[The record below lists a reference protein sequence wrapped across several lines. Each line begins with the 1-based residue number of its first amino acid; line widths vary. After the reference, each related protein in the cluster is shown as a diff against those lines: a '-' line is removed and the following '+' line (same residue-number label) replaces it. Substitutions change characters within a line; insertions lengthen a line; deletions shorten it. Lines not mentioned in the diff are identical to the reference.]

1 MIKDVNVLD
10 TQGRIEADW
19 HRADIESVLRNA
31 NSTAGGLSTL
41 EARERLARYGPN
53 ELQEERGVSPLT
65 LFLGQFKSLLVLIL
79 IAAGVISAGMG
90 EVVEAVAIFVI
101 VVLAGVLGFLQEY
114 HAGKAIA
121 SLRKMASPNATVLRD
136 GIETIIP
143 SRELVPGDII
153 LLKSGDRIPV
163 DARVLQVMTLKVDEA
178 PLTGE
183 SIPVEKNSAAIP
195 AQDAPLGDRRN
206 MLYMGTLVTY
216 GRGRA
221 VVVETGMQTEFGKI
235 ADMLRTTE
243 SRKTPLQTGLDRL
256 GKLIGIFAIALAAV
270 ISLFGVFR
278 GYAAVEMFVWGVALA
293 VAIIPEA
300 LPAVVT
306 ITLAL
311 GVRRMVKRRAL
322 IRKLPAVET
331 LGATSVICSD
341 KTGTLTEDQMT
352 VRQIFVNGIIIDV
365 EGAGYAPVGEF
376 KIRGERIDIAAN
388 KHLNDLLME
397 AALCNDASLRHKE
410 GNWEIIGDPT
420 EGALIVLAAK
430 AGVDRDALVRLF
442 PRVYEIPFSSERKRM
457 TTVHQFPD
465 GLFAF
470 SKGAPEMILAECSQV
485 RKQGKD
491 VQLDDEMRNEITNVA
506 HTMGN
511 NALRVLAFSMKR
523 VVSANGLDD
532 SIERDMVF
540 LGLVGMMDPPRL
552 EAKSAI
558 EVCEK
563 AGIRTIMITGDHKIT
578 AVAVARE
585 LGILKHGG
593 VLTGSELEALSDG
606 QLDNAVESMD
616 VYARISPAHKLR
628 IVSAL
633 QKKGH
638 IAAMTG
644 DGVNDA
650 PALKRADIG
659 VAMGITGT
667 DVSKEA
673 ADMILTDDNF
683 ASIVAAVEEGRS
695 IFENIR
701 KYLIFLL
708 SGNMGTVF
716 AMVVALLANLPLPL
730 AAVQILFINFIMDGL
745 IAIALGV
752 EPPEPGI
759 MRKPPRNVREGI
771 LNRPALWY
779 IGGAGALI
787 AIITLA
793 VFVWA
798 LEAGYSATE
807 AMTMFFVTLILARLF
822 NGFNCR
828 SLDDSVFRLGPFTNK
843 QLIYSTIAALFLTMS
858 VLYVDALRVAFNTVP
873 LSPVQ
878 WMVAFAASSVVLII
892 VELWKHIHRIGGRTH
907 SKGVFGAR
915 RV

>member
-1 MIKDVNVLD
+1 MIKDVIVLD

-19 HRADIESVLRNA
+19 HRADIESVLRKA
-31 NSTAGGLSTL
+31 KSTAGGLSTL

-53 ELQEERGVSPLT
+53 ELQEERGVSPLA

-183 SIPVEKNSAAIP
+183 SIPIEKNSAAIS
-195 AQDAPLGDRRN
+195 AQDAPLGDRKN

-322 IRKLPAVET
+322 IRKLQAVET

-352 VRQIFVNGIIIDV
+352 VRQIFVNGTIIDV

-376 KIRGERIDIAAN
+376 KIHGERIDIAAN

-420 EGALIVLAAK
+420 EGALVVLAAK
-430 AGVDRDALVRLF
+430 AGVERDALVRLL

-485 RKQGKD
+485 RKQGND

-552 EAKSAI
+552 EAESAI

-593 VLTGSELEALSDG
+593 VLTGSELEGLSDG

-628 IVSAL
+628 IVDAL

-638 IAAMTG
+638 IVAMTG

-771 LNRPALWY
+771 LNRPALAY

-787 AIITLA
+787 AIVTLA
-793 VFVWA
+793 IFVWA

-843 QLIYSTIAALFLTMS
+843 QLIYSTIAALVLTMS
-858 VLYVDALRVAFNTVP
+858 VLYIDALRAAFNTVP

-892 VELWKHIHRIGGRTH
+892 VELWKHIHRIGGGTH
-907 SKGVFGAR
+907 SKGQPGVR